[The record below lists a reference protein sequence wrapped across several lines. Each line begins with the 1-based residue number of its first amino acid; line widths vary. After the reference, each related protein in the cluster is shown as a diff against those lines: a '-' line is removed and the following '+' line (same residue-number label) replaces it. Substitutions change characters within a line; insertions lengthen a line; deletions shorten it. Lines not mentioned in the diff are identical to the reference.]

1 MGNLRKETVAWRKG
15 GGPRPQVVALRL
27 GGGAQQPGLT
37 RLRLHSRELRNNGSK
52 LPRLPPFSQ
61 ASLDSAITS
70 CSHSNTWGL
79 WLSWTVNS
87 SHDDLCRDRQLAGR
101 GAPADEHTRGCTREH
116 NEHVNITYFSRG
128 LAIRQL
134 FGMKFPKLI

>member
-1 MGNLRKETVAWRKG
+1 M
-15 GGPRPQVVALRL
+15 VALRL
-27 GGGAQQPGLT
+27 GGGTQQPGLT
-37 RLRLHSRELRNNGSK
+37 RLCIHGRELRNNGSK
-52 LPRLPPFSQ
+52 LSRLPPFFQ

-70 CSHSNTWGL
+70 CSHSNKWGL

-87 SHDDLCRDRQLAGR
+87 SHDELCRDRQLAGR
-101 GAPADEHTRGCTREH
+101 GALTDEHTRGCTREH